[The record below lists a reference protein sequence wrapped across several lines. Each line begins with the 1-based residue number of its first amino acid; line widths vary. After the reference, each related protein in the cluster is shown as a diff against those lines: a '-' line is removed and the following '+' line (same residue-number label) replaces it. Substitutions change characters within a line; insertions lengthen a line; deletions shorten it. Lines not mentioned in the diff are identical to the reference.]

1 MIPNRRRQRFPSTL
15 SLFLSFSPYFLQL
28 SLFVSPC
35 FFSLS
40 LSISI
45 TMSLILLY
53 LSIPL
58 FIKETTV
65 TIHFFFHFSFF
76 IIQSLSLFVSLCFL
90 SLSLF
95 LFPSQCLSFSSLSL
109 SRTFTFLLH
118 YLSLSLS
125 LLFNCSA
132 RDFCPCSD
140 CLFSSMP
147 LYWGEGG
154 RGMRTPAL
162 KFARLVSLCRW
173 CHLFR
178 LEAATQFLV
187 ISWSERFIIIIVV
200 VVAVIDV
207 AHHK

>member
-1 MIPNRRRQRFPSTL
+1 
-15 SLFLSFSPYFLQL
+15 
-28 SLFVSPC
+28 
-35 FFSLS
+35 
-40 LSISI
+40 
-45 TMSLILLY
+45 MSLILLY

-125 LLFNCSA
+125 LSLLFNCSA

-140 CLFSSMP
+140 WLFSSMP
-147 LYWGEGG
+147 LFWGEGG

-187 ISWSERFIIIIVV
+187 IS
-200 VVAVIDV
+200 
-207 AHHK
+207 